1 MWLNWDSNLQL
12 LHLDFLESNTLQTV
26 LCSMATFYLE
36 ICKVITKLTGGLISL
51 SEVDFG
57 MKAAIYQVP
66 GRGSDRGYI
75 DGAPLF

>member
-1 MWLNWDSNLQL
+1 MWMNWESNLQL
-12 LHLDFLESNTLQTV
+12 LDLESNALQTV
-26 LCSMATFYLE
+26 LCSMSTSYLE

-57 MKAAIYQVP
+57 MKAAKYQVP